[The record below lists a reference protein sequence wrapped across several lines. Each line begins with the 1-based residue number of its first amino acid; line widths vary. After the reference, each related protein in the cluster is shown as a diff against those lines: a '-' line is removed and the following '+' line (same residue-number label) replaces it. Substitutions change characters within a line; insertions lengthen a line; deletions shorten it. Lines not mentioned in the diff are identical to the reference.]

1 MKQQL
6 MNLWKESFGDSDEF
20 IELFF
25 NRVYKEKNTLTIVE
39 NNQIISALQIVPYE
53 MTYWGIKITLGYI
66 CGVCTLPAERGKG
79 RMKQLMQKAI
89 DEMQRRKYTL
99 TVLIPA
105 SEWLFN
111 YYQNFGYTTI
121 FDKTEEIH
129 TLTKDKNT
137 KNQIV
142 TVTETLFDQAYND
155 YNRIQ
160 QKRKCAILHSAY
172 DFETIHK
179 DCMLDGGNIWMAL
192 QDDQVTGLAFCVPT
206 GNHELLVKEIIYDH
220 SDIKTTLIQSIL
232 NFYQSKTAK
241 VRIPPTPANSTP
253 YGMVRILDKEMMVQ
267 HNLSSNNQLNTENIH
282 QPDDSLNTQILF
294 RYDQRKA
301 YMNLMLD

>member
-6 MNLWKESFGDSDEF
+6 INLWKESFGDSDEF

-66 CGVCTLPAERGKG
+66 CGVCTLPSERGKG
-79 RMKQLMQKAI
+79 RMKQLMLRAI

-111 YYQNFGYTTI
+111 YYHNFGYTTV
-121 FDKTEEIH
+121 FDKSEEIH
-129 TLTKDKNT
+129 TLTNEKKE
-137 KNQIV
+137 KIQIV
-142 TVTETLFDQAYND
+142 AVTETLFNQAYSY
-155 YNRIQ
+155 YNSMQ
-160 QKRKCAILHSAY
+160 QKRKCAILHTVF

-179 DCMLDGGNIWMAL
+179 DCMLDGGNIWMAQ
-192 QDDQVTGLAFCVPT
+192 QDGQVTGLAFSVPT
-206 GNHELLVKEIIYDH
+206 GNHELFVKEIIYDH
-220 SDIKTTLIQSIL
+220 SDIKTTLLQSL
-232 NFYQSKTAK
+232 LDFYQTKTAR
-241 VRIPPTPANSTP
+241 VRIPPTLTNSIP
-253 YGMVRILDKEMMVQ
+253 YGMVRILDKETLVL
-267 HNLSSNNQLNTENIH
+267 HYLSSDNHANTEGIF
-282 QPDDSLNTQILF
+282 QSDDSLLTQMLF
-294 RYDQRKA
+294 RYNQRQA